1 MKDSGSYPVPSEVAS
16 LPVSQPPTGLYC
28 TLCNLSCTSTV
39 VYDSHMQGKT
49 HASKV
54 RAANL
59 ANAGEMGNKM
69 GCSVCNI
76 FVTSDDALA
85 THLAG
90 KQHKRKSER
99 LGEVGMELKCELCS
113 VTATDR
119 QGLEAHLKGKKHMK
133 KVEGPKKKEKRFC
146 PKCQVKVDTDEAWD
160 LHVEGEAHKLTM
172 AMLVTAPK
180 VIDYNTFDFKKEE
193 YKEEVKEERDGEG
206 SEVVKA
212 E

>member
-28 TLCNLSCTSTV
+28 TLCNLSCTSTI

-59 ANAGEMGNKM
+59 ANDGELGNKM
-69 GCSVCNI
+69 GCPACNI
-76 FVTSDDALA
+76 VVTSDDALA

-90 KQHKRKSER
+90 KQLKRKSER

-119 QGLEAHLKGKKHMK
+119 
-133 KVEGPKKKEKRFC
+133 
-146 PKCQVKVDTDEAWD
+146 
-160 LHVEGEAHKLTM
+160 
-172 AMLVTAPK
+172 
-180 VIDYNTFDFKKEE
+180 
-193 YKEEVKEERDGEG
+193 
-206 SEVVKA
+206 
-212 E
+212 